1 MNQRSL
7 LGAIGA
13 LILTIVVLLRAAPA
27 TAEPYLAV
35 MTGYKCNVCHVN
47 PTGGG
52 LRNDFGITYAKVLLP
67 AETVDN
73 TLDSWT
79 GKITDRLRVGGDLRT
94 DWSRDT
100 QPNSPSTQAFALEQ
114 FRVYADLTILP
125 DRLGIYVDE
134 QVAPGGSQ
142 NEEAYVRYGST
153 RMAFMSRPVS
163 FTCHSAGGCRTRPRS
178 CSR

>member
-1 MNQRSL
+1 MNQRLL
-7 LGAIGA
+7 LGVMLLLAGA
-13 LILTIVVLLRAAPA
+13 LGAGPA
-27 TAEPYLAV
+27 NAEPYLAV
-35 MTGYKCNVCHVN
+35 EEGYKCNVCHVN

-73 TLDSWT
+73 SIDTWT
-79 GKITDRLRVGGDLRT
+79 GKLTDRLRIGGDLRA

-100 QPNSPSTQAFALEQ
+100 APNSPSAQAFALEQ

-134 QVAPGGSQ
+134 QVAPNGSQ
-142 NEEAYVRYGST
+142 NEEAYVRY
-153 RMAFMSRPVS
+153 
-163 FTCHSAGGCRTRPRS
+163 
-178 CSR
+178 